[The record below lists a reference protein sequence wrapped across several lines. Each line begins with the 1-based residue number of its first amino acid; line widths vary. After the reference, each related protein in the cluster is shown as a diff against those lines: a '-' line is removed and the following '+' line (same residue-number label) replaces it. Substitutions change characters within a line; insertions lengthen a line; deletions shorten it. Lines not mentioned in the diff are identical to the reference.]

1 MAKLTKIQM
10 QAVANGIATLM
21 SLARNSLSPT
31 QTKMATKSA
40 GNLLWLMG
48 LEKYEA
54 GGLTFMAIPPEGEIV
69 DIELSNRLLDLSAN
83 TSEGPD
89 NG

>member
-1 MAKLTKIQM
+1 MAKLTKVEM

-31 QTKMATKSA
+31 QTKMATRSA

-48 LEKYEA
+48 LEKFEA
-54 GGLTFMAIPPEGEIV
+54 HGLTFVAIPPEGEIV
-69 DIELSNRLLDLSAN
+69 DIELSNRLIDLRTTTESQ
-83 TSEGPD
+83 P
-89 NG
+89 